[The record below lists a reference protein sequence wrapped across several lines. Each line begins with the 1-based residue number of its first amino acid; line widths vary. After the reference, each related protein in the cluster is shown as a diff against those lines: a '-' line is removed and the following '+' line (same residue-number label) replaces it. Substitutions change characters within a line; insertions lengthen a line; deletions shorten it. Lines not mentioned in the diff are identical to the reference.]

1 VEGGGTARADREQLR
16 RAAVNLV
23 RNAVEAAPVASEVEV
38 SAHTAEGDAIVEVRD
53 RGPGLA
59 VEARASLFRPFF
71 TTKERGTGLGLA
83 LAKKVADAHGGALAL
98 EDREGGG
105 TVARLAV
112 PAALDVVQPKARASG
127 R

>member
-1 VEGGGTARADREQLR
+1 MPAFTAPASSR
-16 RAAVNLV
+16 RRGSTRLSST
-23 RNAVEAAPVASEVEV
+23 PTYVASDVEV
-38 SAHTAEGDAIVEVRD
+38 VARTADGEAVIEVRD

-59 VEARASLFRPFF
+59 ADARASLFRPFF

-83 LAKKVADAHGGALAL
+83 LAKKVADAHGGTLAL

-112 PAALDVVQPKARASG
+112 PAAPYLARSEIRAAG
-127 R
+127 E